1 MEIFIESLLK
11 ESAIWLPK
19 IAFSIFI
26 FLSFF
31 FLSKIFKKIISKNA
45 DKINLDKNISR
56 LICKIVSGLFLFFG
70 IITSLG
76 TLGVDVSAIVAGLG
90 LTGFAFGFA
99 LKDTI
104 SNILSGAMLL
114 FYKPFKIGDNIIIAK
129 YEGIVVAIDLRYTEL
144 KNGDDIYLIP
154 NKKLFS
160 DPITITNS

>member
-1 MEIFIESLLK
+1 MELLLNK
-11 ESAIWLPK
+11 LLEQSTYWLPK
-19 IAFSIFI
+19 ITLSIFI
-26 FLSFF
+26 LIGFI
-31 FLSKIFKKIISKNA
+31 FLSKIFKKSIHKYSKN
-45 DKINLDKNISR
+45 INLDKHISK
-56 LICKIVSGLFLFFG
+56 LLSKIISGIILFFG

-160 DPITITNS
+160 DPITIINS